1 MIEENTVVDFNS
13 AINLLN
19 SATETFKVSIWIPS
33 LKTFLNFKEI
43 EGKQQKM
50 LLSAAMENSIYNT
63 FFSNSFYEIIKN
75 NLIESEEFKKE
86 NLDNLTIIDK
96 ACIAINLRNRIS
108 NSYKMLFDNNNNI
121 TKDVDLNEVVEKFKT
136 FELESDTDEISISN
150 ENVSIN
156 VLIKLPTIKQ
166 EVDYDNDI
174 IKIFKKSSD
183 IKTEEDVKNIVTEA
197 FITESSKYINKI
209 FISSNEIDF
218 CGLTLKQK
226 IQITEKLP
234 SKILQKIIETISKW
248 KLKLDDILTVK
259 KDEYTGVIK
268 IDSILFLN

>member
-1 MIEENTVVDFNS
+1 MTEENTIIDFNS

-19 SATETFKVSIWIPS
+19 SATETFKIDIWIPS
-33 LKTFLNFKEI
+33 LKKFLYFKEI

-63 FFSNSFYEIIKN
+63 SFSNSFYDIIKT
-75 NLIESEEFKKE
+75 NLIETEDFKKE
-86 NLDNLTIIDK
+86 DLDSLSIIDK
-96 ACIAINLRNRIS
+96 ACIAISLRNRIS
-108 NSYKMLFDNNNNI
+108 NSYKVIFDSDKNVS
-121 TKDVDLNEVVEKFKT
+121 KDIVLNDIVEKFKT
-136 FELESDTDEISISN
+136 FNLENDTDNIEISN
-150 ENVSIN
+150 ENVSIK
-156 VLIKLPTIKQ
+156 VIVKIPTIKQ

-209 FISSNEIDF
+209 FISSSEIDF
-218 CGLTLKQK
+218 CNLTLKQK

-234 SKILQKIIETISKW
+234 SKILQQVIESISKW
-248 KLKLDDILTVK
+248 KIKLDEVLTVK
-259 KDEYTGVIK
+259 FEDYTNVIK